1 MRVLLEQIA
10 ETKKDALVAF
20 DAFVEIYAIKYEK
33 AVECLTK
40 DRDASLAKGLTF
52 QRNDSAR

>member
-1 MRVLLEQIA
+1 MA

-40 DRDASLAKGLTF
+40 DRYASLAKGLTF

>member
-1 MRVLLEQIA
+1 MRLSKNLPHDWKEQRCF
-10 ETKKDALVAF
+10 LGF
-20 DAFVEIYAIKYEK
+20 AIKYEK